1 MATVATKHLPTPP
14 SSTAVTLTLTPA
26 FKVVLLAVV
35 GITVLSILI
44 ACPLALFQIRSGVE
58 LKPGSLASVLF
69 DTCISTFKLGF
80 GAIIGLLGGKA
91 L

>member
-1 MATVATKHLPTPP
+1 MVTA
-14 SSTAVTLTLTPA
+14 SSHSDHQPAVSTVTLTLTPA
-26 FKVVLLAVV
+26 FKLVLLAVV

-44 ACPLALFQIRSGVE
+44 ACPLTLFQIRSGAE
-58 LKPGSLASVLF
+58 LPPGSLASVLF

-80 GAIIGLLGGKA
+80 GAILGLMGGKA

>member
-1 MATVATKHLPTPP
+1 MARTSTSSHPVTPMP
-14 SSTAVTLTLTPA
+14 ATLTLTPA
-26 FKVVLLAVV
+26 FKLVLVAVV

-44 ACPLALFQIRSGVE
+44 ACPLALYQIRSHAE
-58 LKPGSLASVLF
+58 LPPGSLASVLF